1 MARANGEGTVRK
13 NEQRG
18 RWEGRVTTDYDPVTR
33 KTKRV
38 TVTGKTRS
46 EVVEKMKERQRQA
59 DHGVSADMMKM
70 SVDAYLTD
78 WLDNVLPGTIAT
90 STARNYREY

>member
-1 MARANGEGTVRK
+1 MAKANGEGTVRK

-38 TVTGKTRS
+38 TVTGKTRA
-46 EVVEKMKERQRQA
+46 EVLEKMKERQR
-59 DHGVSADMMKM
+59 HRRRRPG
-70 SVDAYLTD
+70 
-78 WLDNVLPGTIAT
+78 LDRPRPIC
-90 STARNYREY
+90 ARV